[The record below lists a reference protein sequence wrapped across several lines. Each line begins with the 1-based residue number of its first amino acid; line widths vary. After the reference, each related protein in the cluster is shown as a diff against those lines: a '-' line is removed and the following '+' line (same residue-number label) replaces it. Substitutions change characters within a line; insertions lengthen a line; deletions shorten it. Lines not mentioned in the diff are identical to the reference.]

1 MFNKD
6 LCFVWRCMCISK
18 VSKSFN
24 HDNVVRGV
32 KGQGVR
38 TAQKSKVA
46 KKRVGELEVIN

>member
-32 KGQGVR
+32 KGRGQGG
-38 TAQKSKVA
+38 SKIQSG
-46 KKRVGELEVIN
+46 KEKGG